1 MSLISI
7 LTDNVGT
14 IAVGSLGSL
23 FVVVLVVVVFI
34 VLVIIIKK
42 TKSEG
47 KRLFHVK
54 LTLYDSSQLS
64 DNKVPKVAAGPVYVR
79 GSRSI

>member
-1 MSLISI
+1 MHVLLISV
-7 LTDNVGT
+7 LALLADNVGA
-14 IAVGSLGSL
+14 IAGGSLGSL

-54 LTLYDSSQLS
+54 LTLYDLVQ
-64 DNKVPKVAAGPVYVR
+64 
-79 GSRSI
+79 